1 VSSARWIAVAALL
14 LLVAGGCSSDDD
26 ADSATPAT
34 TSTARSGTSS
44 PTSGPA
50 RSQTDP
56 VELAVTDVAT
66 GLDTVWALKFDK
78 SGKLWFTQRGGK
90 LSQVDGPSRTIPDV
104 VEQGESGLM
113 GLELDDEGRIYVML
127 TTADD
132 NRIERFDSFDDATP
146 EVLVSGIRKAP
157 IHDGGRLRFGPDGT
171 LYAGTGDAGD
181 TSLPQQDDSLNGKIL
196 AIDVSAKKA
205 TVFSKGRRNPQ
216 GLCFTS
222 AGRFLQTEHGPDVG
236 DEVNDLKK
244 GDNGG
249 WPGTAGNGIKNW
261 TPTIAPA
268 GCVVYEADAIPQWKG
283 SMLFTTLKDQNLRR
297 LTFAADGS
305 VADEEILYDGVYG
318 RLRDVAV
325 GPDGAVY
332 VATSNRDGRGN
343 ARQGDDRIIRIA
355 PKS

>member
-1 VSSARWIAVAALL
+1 M
-14 LLVAGGCSSDDD
+14 LLVAGACSSDK
-26 ADSATPAT
+26 TPSTTTTTTTALGS
-34 TSTARSGTSS
+34 TSTQSRADGAQTGSG
-44 PTSGPA
+44 
-50 RSQTDP
+50 D
-56 VELAVTDVAT
+56 LAVTDVVT

-78 SGKLWFTQRGGK
+78 AGKLWFTQRGGK
-90 LSQVDGPSRTIPDV
+90 LSQVGGPSRTIPDV

-113 GLELDDEGRIYVML
+113 GLEFDAQGRIYVML
-127 TTADD
+127 TTKDD
-132 NRIERFDSFDDATP
+132 NRIERFDSFDDDTP
-146 EVLVSGIRKAP
+146 EVLVDGIRKNSF
-157 IHDGGRLRFGPDGT
+157 HDGGRLRFGPDGT

-181 TSLPQQDDSLNGKIL
+181 TSLPQDPDSLNGKIL
-196 AIDVSAKKA
+196 AIDVDAKKA
-205 TVFSKGRRNPQ
+205 TVFSIGRRNPQ

-236 DEVNDLKK
+236 DEVNDLHR

-249 WPGTAGNGIKNW
+249 WPDTAGNGIKNW

-297 LTFAADGS
+297 LTFNADGS
-305 VADEEILYDGVYG
+305 VADEEVLYDGVYG

-332 VATSNRDGRGN
+332 LATSNRDGRGN
-343 ARQGDDRIIRIA
+343 ARQGDDRILKLA
-355 PKS
+355 PK